1 MRGTD
6 PFQVLLLPYR
16 KTAPRATAVTPNGA
30 GVQIAAGAEQT
41 QVGNQSYAYTG
52 NGLTILTT
60 FGAQAAAAN
69 GIQISGGPTEV
80 VINGSRV
87 TITAHGTAGT
97 RQIVLPAGNWQP
109 VAPLSGSGTTFTLPY
124 GGGSPLKATM

>member
-16 KTAPRATAVTPNGA
+16 KTAPRTTAVTPNGA

-80 VINGSRV
+80 VINGARV

-97 RQIVLPAGNWQP
+97 RQITVPGLGINYA
-109 VAPLSGSGTTFTLPY
+109 LPY
-124 GGGSPLKATM
+124 GGGSPLKLTL